1 MTSKA
6 RKASKIRS
14 KGDREFAQL
23 LASAIDN
30 QSRRR
35 GMKPDPQDRVAV
47 QKLFN
52 VKLPKKG
59 QNQARRGSSL

>member
-1 MTSKA
+1 
-6 RKASKIRS
+6 
-14 KGDREFAQL
+14 
-23 LASAIDN
+23 
-30 QSRRR
+30 
-35 GMKPDPQDRVAV
+35 MKPDPQDRVAV